1 MIMALDGSDDDFHD
15 TFVNASS
22 AGITMS
28 DHQDSITC
36 TDETQQITI
45 HLPCRLAE
53 RADKYAIENGTTIT
67 NVVIEA
73 LDAFLSRRKEF

>member
-1 MIMALDGSDDDFHD
+1 MDGADDDFHD
-15 TFVNASS
+15 TFVNASR
-22 AGITMS
+22 AGITMNER
-28 DHQDSITC
+28 QDSITC

-67 NVVIEA
+67 NIVIEA
-73 LDAFLSRRKEF
+73 LGCSFERCRQEYR